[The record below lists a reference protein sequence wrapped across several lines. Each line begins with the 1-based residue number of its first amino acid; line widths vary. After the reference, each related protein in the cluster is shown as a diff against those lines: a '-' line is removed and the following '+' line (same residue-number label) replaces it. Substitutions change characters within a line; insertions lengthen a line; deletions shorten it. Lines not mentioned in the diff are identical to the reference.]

1 MGVDLLDFFRG
12 RRPWQQLY
20 RFLKRLPQH
29 GWYQAAIAMDEEI
42 GWERAQQPQ
51 PDGAVEPPTPHGYTL
66 THYLLLRSIDLQ
78 KELLR
83 ILPAVFGG
91 KLGPPL
97 PPEPRPQTAEQ
108 RIRHKREQI
117 ETYDAIRALGV
128 KV

>member
-12 RRPWQQLY
+12 SRPWPQLY

-29 GWYQAAIAMDEEI
+29 GWYQSAIAMDEEI

-51 PDGAVEPPTPHGYTL
+51 PDGPIEPPTPHGYTL

-83 ILPAVFGG
+83 MLPAVFGG

-108 RIRHKREQI
+108 RFRDRI
-117 ETYDAIRALGV
+117 ETLAVYDALTNLGV
-128 KV
+128 RQ